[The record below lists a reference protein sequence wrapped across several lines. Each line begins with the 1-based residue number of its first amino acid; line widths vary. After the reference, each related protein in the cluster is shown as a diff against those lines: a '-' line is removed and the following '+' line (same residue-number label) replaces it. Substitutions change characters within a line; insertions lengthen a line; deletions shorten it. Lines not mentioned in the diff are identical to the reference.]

1 MKLFLTSALV
11 LSAVLFAGS
20 TSAQQTTTGTTTT
33 GTATTQSVAGNTPT
47 ENLLTVGER
56 GPGIVVDAARARHLR
71 LRDNRLAYQ
80 HGQESQGNST
90 SGSTTGNSTA
100 TGTTDLS
107 DTLSGLINSG
117 GLGSLAGLL
126 GSGNLDLGSLL
137 GGGSTGSTGTS
148 TDASGSSG
156 TNSNIP
162 SNITPE
168 VIAMLQSAGFN
179 IDELFPAG
187 GTQKSSTR
195 SQELVSS
202 ANSILM
208 DRWPGKV
215 DAVSQTTTDEQS
227 FGERWKTEMALTF
240 FRVMFNSIT
249 AGLSSQ
255 AFISNVADVLQPI
268 LRPDLT
274 SNTDSTE

>member
-1 MKLFLTSALV
+1 MKLFLSGVSV
-11 LSAVLFAGS
+11 LSAVMIAGS
-20 TSAQQTTTGTTTT
+20 AAAQQATTGTTTT
-33 GTATTQSVAGNTPT
+33 GTATTQSVGENSPT

-56 GPGIVVDAARARHLR
+56 GPGTLIDAARARHLR

-80 HGQESQGNST
+80 HGADTGTGTGST
-90 SGSTTGNSTA
+90 SGSGTGTTTN

-137 GGGSTGSTGTS
+137 GGGSTGTTGTGSTGTS
-148 TDASGSSG
+148 TTG
-156 TNSNIP
+156 SNIP

-168 VIAMLQSAGFN
+168 VIAMLQGAGFN
-179 IDELFPAG
+179 IDELFPAS
-187 GTQKSSTR
+187 GTQKATSR
-195 SQELVSS
+195 SQELDS
-202 ANSILM
+202 ATTSILL

-215 DAVSQTTTDEQS
+215 DAVSQTTTDERS
-227 FGERWKTEMALTF
+227 FGERWKTEMALSF
-240 FRVMFNSIT
+240 FRVVFNSIT

-255 AFISNVADVLQPI
+255 AFISNVADVLQPVF
-268 LRPDLT
+268 RPDLT
-274 SNTDSTE
+274 EGNSGQ

>member
-1 MKLFLTSALV
+1 MKLFLSGISV
-11 LSAVLFAGS
+11 LSVIMIAGS
-20 TSAQQTTTGTTTT
+20 AAAQQATTGTTAT
-33 GTATTQSVAGNTPT
+33 GTPTTQTVGDNSPT

-56 GPGIVVDAARARHLR
+56 APGTVIDAARARHLR

-80 HGQESQGNST
+80 HGQDTGT
-90 SGSTTGNSTA
+90 GTTTGSGTGTTTT

-148 TDASGSSG
+148 STG
-156 TNSNIP
+156 TSTTGSNIP

-168 VIAMLQSAGFN
+168 VIAMLQGAGFN
-179 IDELFPAG
+179 IDELFPAS
-187 GTQKSSTR
+187 GTQKAADR
-195 SQELVSS
+195 SQNLENS

-208 DRWPGKV
+208 DRWPGKI
-215 DAVSQTTTDEQS
+215 DAISQTTTEERS

-240 FRVMFNSIT
+240 FRTVFTAIN
-249 AGLSSQ
+249 AGLSQ
-255 AFISNVADVLQPI
+255 PAFIQNIADVLQPI

-274 SNTDSTE
+274 QSDQAE